1 MSIIWALLRFVGAV
15 VLAVVLGLASAYY
28 AAFNM
33 PSGNGAVV
41 NGPWTTNLTTGGTNA
56 DMYTRAFVALTG
68 LLALNKDE
76 TIYFNATAD
85 SAGEALA
92 GNCSYRIE
100 GTDPDTRWW
109 SITAYAK
116 DNFLIDSPSH
126 RYAISKTDITRSQ
139 DGTFVIRVSTIEE
152 ATNWIAASPDGFQLT
167 LRLYN
172 PGRPIKEYP
181 GTTPLPSI
189 VKEACS

>member
-1 MSIIWALLRFVGAV
+1 MSIIWTLLRFVGAV
-15 VLAVVLGLASAYY
+15 VVAIALGLGSAYY
-28 AAFNM
+28 AAFHM
-33 PSGNGAVV
+33 PSGDGAVV
-41 NGPWTTNLTTGGTNA
+41 NGPWRTNLTTGGANA

-76 TIYFNATAD
+76 TIYFNATTD
-85 SAGEALA
+85 SAGEALD
-92 GNCSYRIE
+92 GKCSYRVE

-109 SITAYAK
+109 SITAYAS

-126 RYAISKTDITRSQ
+126 RYAVSKTNVTRAQ
-139 DGTFVIRVSTIEE
+139 DGAFVIRVSTIEE
-152 ATNWIAASPDGFQLT
+152 ATNWIASSADGFQLT

-172 PGRPIKEYP
+172 PSVAVKQNPATIA
-181 GTTPLPSI
+181 LPAI